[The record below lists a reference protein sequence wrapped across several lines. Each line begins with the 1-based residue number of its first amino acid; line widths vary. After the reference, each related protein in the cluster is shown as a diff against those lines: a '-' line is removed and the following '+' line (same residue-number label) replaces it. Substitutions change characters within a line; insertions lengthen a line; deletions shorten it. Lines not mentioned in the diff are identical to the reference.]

1 MIVHTD
7 GTSAA
12 ADALEEERGDL
23 GQAIPS
29 RLPVILVHLDPS
41 RGVLSWKP
49 DATKG
54 ARWRGGLRSMSE
66 VCEAADAAGLPAHC
80 LIEFVED
87 RA

>member
-1 MIVHTD
+1 MTVHTD
-7 GTSAA
+7 GTSATTE
-12 ADALEEERGDL
+12 ALEDCEDS
-23 GQAIPS
+23 GQATPS